1 MTFFVDAITKLP
13 NKRLKAR
20 RIGEYLTREE
30 AVAAAKQ
37 MIDDFLYREY
47 RQSAGHGVTAERLL
61 ARYEGIAEVPYIWR
75 KRQVSTNMPGFDHK
89 EYAARRCADIC
100 ADEPKK

>member
-1 MTFFVDAITKLP
+1 
-13 NKRLKAR
+13 
-20 RIGEYLTREE
+20 
-30 AVAAAKQ
+30 
-37 MIDDFLYREY
+37 
-47 RQSAGHGVTAERLL
+47 VTAERLL

-100 ADEPKK
+100 ADEPMK